1 MKNLFILFIFSSIIS
16 CSTTQSSKKMGD
28 ISYETTAEQ
37 NEISI
42 ASIREY
48 GKTSRFGDPE
58 ILPYPIKK
66 VLPEKLKF
74 TPTYPLKGEV
84 WLEVEIFED
93 GSVGAIN
100 VVKSLMAGPGGLD
113 EAAVNSV
120 KKWIFEPAMS
130 AEKPVACWITLSVSF
145 ELK

>member
-1 MKNLFILFIFSSIIS
+1 MKNLIWGLLIVLIIS

-28 ISYETTAEQ
+28 ISYETTTEQ

-84 WLEVEIFED
+84 WLEVESFED

-100 VVKSLMAGPGGLD
+100 VVKSLMAGPGGFD

-120 KKWIFEPAMS
+120 RKWIFQPAMTCG
-130 AEKPVACWITLSVSF
+130 EPVACWAVFPIIF
-145 ELK
+145 K